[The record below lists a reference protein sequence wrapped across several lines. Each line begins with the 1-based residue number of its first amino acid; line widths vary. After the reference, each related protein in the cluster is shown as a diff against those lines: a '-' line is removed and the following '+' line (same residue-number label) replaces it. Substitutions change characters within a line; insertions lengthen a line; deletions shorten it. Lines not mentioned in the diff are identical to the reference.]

1 MYMRRLLRAQLDHIM
16 RRLSAT
22 LTITLLLF
30 YSAVAQ
36 EKSDREKANL
46 LGPVRSV
53 RLQTTDYKDET
64 LKQSLGVANSETLTY
79 DEKGNEVERITV
91 LGGLFGKEVRKYD
104 AEGNLIESVV
114 SNDSGVHERKVYA
127 YENGKLVR
135 IDGYDADGKLEW
147 KQFNSYGKDGLL
159 FEEKYSIGEKAY
171 GKTIFKYDRSGNLS
185 ELAFYAPNGAK
196 ALALIGPCRGAHR
209 VTYAYN
215 EQRQPL
221 RVVQY
226 DPNGEAS
233 WSWQYSY
240 DSKGLIT
247 AESIGYYSSKQTAV
261 FVYEYD
267 SRGNWIKKT
276 TTQDPGPKG
285 SPHMPPPSTASVT
298 SREITYY

>member
-1 MYMRRLLRAQLDHIM
+1 M
-16 RRLSAT
+16 RRLSAALT
-22 LTITLLLF
+22 LTLLLF
-30 YSAVAQ
+30 SATVAQ

-46 LGPVRSV
+46 VGPVRSV

-64 LKQSLGVANSETLTY
+64 LKQSLGVADSATVTY

-91 LGGLFGKEVRKYD
+91 LAGLFGKEVRKYD
-104 AEGNLIESVV
+104 AKGNLIESVV

-135 IDGYDADGKLEW
+135 IVGYDAEGKLEW

-159 FEEKYSIGEKAY
+159 LEEKYLIGEKAY

-196 ALALIGPCRGAHR
+196 ALALIGPCLGAHR

-215 EQRQPL
+215 EQRQRL
-221 RVVQY
+221 KVVQY
-226 DPNGEAS
+226 DPNGEVS

-247 AESIGYYSSKQTAV
+247 AESIGYYSSKQTSV
-261 FVYEYD
+261 YVYEYD

-285 SPHMPPPSTASVT
+285 PPHIPPPSKASVT

>member
-1 MYMRRLLRAQLDHIM
+1 M
-16 RRLSAT
+16 RRLSAA
-22 LTITLLLF
+22 LTFTFLLF
-30 YSAVAQ
+30 FSAVAQ

-53 RLQTTDYKDET
+53 RLQTTGYRDET
-64 LKQSLGVANSETLTY
+64 LKQSLGVADSATVTY
-79 DEKGNEVERITV
+79 DEKGNEVECITV
-91 LGGLFGKEVRKYD
+91 LAGLFGKEVRKYD
-104 AEGNLIESVV
+104 AKGNLIECVV

-135 IDGYDADGKLEW
+135 IVGYDADGKLEW

-159 FEEKYSIGEKAY
+159 LEEKYLIGEKAY
-171 GKTIFKYDRSGNLS
+171 GKTIFKYDKIGNLS

-221 RVVQY
+221 KVSHY
-226 DPNGEAS
+226 ETNGEVS

-247 AESIGYYSSKQTAV
+247 AESIGYYSSKQTSV
-261 FVYEYD
+261 YVYEYD

-276 TTQDPGPKG
+276 TTQAPGPKR
-285 SPHMPPPSTASVT
+285 PPDIPPPSTASVT